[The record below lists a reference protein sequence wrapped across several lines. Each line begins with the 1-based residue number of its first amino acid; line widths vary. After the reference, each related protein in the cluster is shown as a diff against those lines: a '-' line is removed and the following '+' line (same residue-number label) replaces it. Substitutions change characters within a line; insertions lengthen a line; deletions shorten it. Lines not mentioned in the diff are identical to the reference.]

1 MLAPLWL
8 FRPGG
13 RMTGGGRL
21 PVNCARFAFIAC
33 AVSGGV
39 AVAQEEPSE
48 DERREADC
56 IDSFNDPLLDPNA
69 DSLAKN
75 PIRLRVMA
83 RVGSAPAG
91 KTRDAVPDGFLDGA
105 KVDFE
110 SPVIPPLV
118 SSGRTVLGPSFG
130 LSATTQWVPGRSNG
144 TEAGIRI
151 GMKRR
156 RWLPTWST
164 ATDKCRLQRTD
175 LGLDVLRWG
184 LGSFKRHGGPA
195 VLQSSVALPAIV
207 LRREYSTWGL
217 ALNVAPFE
225 FRLAPAFEFG
235 GRGSLEYRF
244 AYVVFEFE
252 VGGHYA
258 PDQSFYAALNAG
270 IGFEIG
276 GQ

>member
-1 MLAPLWL
+1 M
-8 FRPGG
+8 
-13 RMTGGGRL
+13 
-21 PVNCARFAFIAC
+21 
-33 AVSGGV
+33 SGGV
-39 AVAQEEPSE
+39 ALAREEPSD

-56 IDSFNDPLLDPNA
+56 IDSFNDPLLDPRA

-75 PIRLRVMA
+75 PIRLRIMS
-83 RVGSAPAG
+83 RIGSAPAG
-91 KTRDAVPDGFLDGA
+91 KSQDAVPDGFFDGA

-110 SPVIPPLV
+110 SPVFPPLV

-130 LSATTQWVPGRSNG
+130 LSAATQWVPGRSNG
-144 TEAGIRI
+144 TEAEIRI

-175 LGLDVLRWG
+175 LGLDVLRWS
-184 LGSFKRHGGPA
+184 LGSFKGHGEPA
-195 VLQSSVALPAIV
+195 VLQSSVALPALV

-217 ALNVAPFE
+217 AASVAPFN

-235 GRGSLEYRF
+235 GKGTVEYRV
-244 AYVVFEFE
+244 AYVVFELE
-252 VGGHYA
+252 IGGHYV
-258 PDQSFYAALNAG
+258 PDQSFYAAVNLG